1 MIKIQ
6 VYLRNDFDSKID
18 EIEITKEELLQLA
31 CNKAKERYMEGHWNG
46 IHADDE
52 IKIENIKL

>member
-18 EIEITKEELLQLA
+18 EIEITKEDLLQLA
-31 CNKAKERYMEGHWNG
+31 CNKAKERYGNSYWID